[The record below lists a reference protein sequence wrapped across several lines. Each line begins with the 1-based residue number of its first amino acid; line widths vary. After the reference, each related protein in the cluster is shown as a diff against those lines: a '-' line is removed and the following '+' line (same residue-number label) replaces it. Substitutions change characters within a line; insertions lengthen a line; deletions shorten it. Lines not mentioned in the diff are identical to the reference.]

1 MRPWRIH
8 FGRETNVKNNKIPG
22 SKNTAAASSSKH
34 ASGICLEEPAE
45 EKGEKNIQRGPGA
58 GTSIQ
63 VPGTYHMKD
72 TFDNQ
77 PRTNL
82 RRSLLQKAMTTR
94 DRCVA
99 HMLLRSCRDVRR
111 PRHLPNTK
119 FTTVVQS
126 HPDGTA
132 KSTCRTTVYR
142 RPPDRGDIL
151 KSSKK

>member
-82 RRSLLQKAMTTR
+82 RRGLLQTAVTTR

-99 HMLLRSCRDVRR
+99 HMPLRTCRRVRR
-111 PRHLPNTK
+111 PRHLPKITA
-119 FTTVVQS
+119 VVQS
-126 HPDGTA
+126 HPDE
-132 KSTCRTTVYR
+132 TTKNKYR
-142 RPPDRGDIL
+142 ISEIPRPGRYTKI
-151 KSSKK
+151 K